1 MYLSHFFNYLL
12 LSCILKSSHFDMSS
26 DSDPVEALLAKH
38 RKELRDLTAT
48 ITSLKKQATKKT
60 RKNVLSNCSRMETEL
75 KERQASELSE
85 LKSGSESGVG
95 ENDNDEVTPE
105 KLLASMQLS
114 EKSDGNTNLANVGK
128 NVSEG
133 TLDNSISNNS
143 IDNVQRAPAGP
154 KKRNRQKERLAKRQA
169 EIDRLTE
176 EARLEALIVPDYKKL
191 ELEAMAAA
199 IEEKGLTLHE
209 IQPDG
214 NCLFSSFLDQLNNID
229 VEGTESE
236 DGDEITKII
245 GTGLLINDLRRLA
258 AEYMLKNK
266 DTFIPFMYNEQTDE
280 LEDIEDYCRQLT
292 TTSMWGSDKEIL
304 AFLEIFKRN
313 VDVLSYDV
321 KGNKVTSLV
330 IGNESCASRPPLN
343 IAYYKHCYGLGE
355 HYNSLRG

>member
-1 MYLSHFFNYLL
+1 
-12 LSCILKSSHFDMSS
+12 MSS
-26 DSDPVEALLAKH
+26 DSDPVEALLVKH

-60 RKNVLSNCSRMETEL
+60 RKNVLSNCSRMEAEL
-75 KERQASELSE
+75 KEKQASELSD
-85 LKSGSESGVG
+85 LKSGSGSGVG
-95 ENDNDEVTPE
+95 ENEYDEITPE

-114 EKSDGNTNLANVGK
+114 ENSDNTTNLANVGK
-128 NVSEG
+128 NVSEE
-133 TLDNSISNNS
+133 TMNNSISKS
-143 IDNVQRAPAGP
+143 PVEKVQENAPAGP

-191 ELEAMAAA
+191 ESEAMAAA

-229 VEGTESE
+229 IEGDENNA
-236 DGDEITKII
+236 DEITKII
-245 GTGLLINDLRRLA
+245 GTGLSINDLRRLA

-266 DTFIPFMYNEQTDE
+266 DTFVPFMYNEQTDE
-280 LEDIEDYCRQLT
+280 LEDIEEYCHQLT

-304 AFLEIFKRN
+304 AFSEIFKRN

-330 IGNESCASRPPLN
+330 IGNDSFASHPPLN

-355 HYNSLRG
+355 HYNSLRE